1 MGSRGDAL
9 ARETTPGAQIGPTN
23 FAAIIKTGSMSKS
36 DEPRR
41 LYQQVADQIRGSV
54 QSKGLSKG
62 ARLPSERD
70 LAQELGVSRPSL
82 REALIALEIE
92 GTVEIRGGSG
102 IYLAAE
108 VPRHAEVAH
117 ALGESPSELMQARS
131 MVEGSAIILAAGR
144 MTDAALAALKESL
157 DAMARAVDAGRDPL
171 AEDKAFHL
179 LIAHQTGNSVIAK
192 IVADLFEERHGP
204 LAARLQVRSA
214 TSGTWSQ
221 ALEEHQAIL
230 EALSQRDPLQAQA
243 AMCRHL
249 EASRRRWL
257 DAQV

>member
-1 MGSRGDAL
+1 MG
-9 ARETTPGAQIGPTN
+9 
-23 FAAIIKTGSMSKS
+23 KS

-41 LYQQVADQIRGSV
+41 LYQQVADQIRASV
-54 QSKGLSKG
+54 LSKGLKRG

-102 IYLAAE
+102 IYLAADG
-108 VPRHAEVAH
+108 PRSPEVA
-117 ALGESPSELMQARS
+117 ATLGESPSELMQARS
-131 MVEGSAIILAAGR
+131 MVEGSAIVLAAGR
-144 MTDAALAALKESL
+144 MTDEALTALRGAL
-157 DAMARAVDAGRDPL
+157 DEMARAVEAGRDPL
-171 AEDKAFHL
+171 DEDKVFHL
-179 LIAHQTGNSVIAK
+179 LIARQTGNSVIAK
-192 IVADLFEERHGP
+192 LVSDLFEERYSP
-204 LAARLQVRSA
+204 LAARLQDRFG
-214 TSGTWSQ
+214 TSGTWSL

-230 EALSQRDPLQAQA
+230 DALCQRDPLQAQA

-257 DAQV
+257 DVQG

>member
-1 MGSRGDAL
+1 MG
-9 ARETTPGAQIGPTN
+9 
-23 FAAIIKTGSMSKS
+23 KS

-41 LYQQVADQIRGSV
+41 LYQQVADQIRASV
-54 QSKGLSKG
+54 QAKGLKKG

-102 IYLAAE
+102 IYLAME
-108 VPRHAEVAH
+108 EPRSADTGP

-131 MVEGSAIILAAGR
+131 IVEGSAIILAAGR
-144 MTDAALAALKESL
+144 MTDEALSALKQVL
-157 DAMARAVDAGRDPL
+157 DDMARSVEAGRDPL
-171 AEDKAFHL
+171 GEDKAFHL
-179 LIAHQTGNSVIAK
+179 LIARQTGNSVITK
-192 IVADLFEERHGP
+192 IVADLFEERYSP
-204 LAARLQVRSA
+204 LAARLQDRFG
-214 TSGTWSQ
+214 TPGTWSQ
-221 ALEEHQAIL
+221 ALEEHQSIL

-257 DAQV
+257 DVQG

>member
-1 MGSRGDAL
+1 MNR
-9 ARETTPGAQIGPTN
+9 N
-23 FAAIIKTGSMSKS
+23 

-41 LYQQVADQIRGSV
+41 LYQQVADQIRASV
-54 QSKGLSKG
+54 QSKGLIKG

-108 VPRHAEVAH
+108 VPRVSDVAH

-144 MTDAALAALKESL
+144 MTDTAFAALKDIL
-157 DAMARAVDAGRDPL
+157 HDMAHAVAVGRDPL

-204 LAARLQVRSA
+204 LAARLQHRSA
-214 TSGTWSQ
+214 TSGTWSE
-221 ALEEHQAIL
+221 ALQEHQAIL
-230 EALSQRDPLQAQA
+230 DALSQRDPLQAQA

-257 DAQV
+257 GLQA

>member
-1 MGSRGDAL
+1 MG
-9 ARETTPGAQIGPTN
+9 
-23 FAAIIKTGSMSKS
+23 KS

-41 LYQQVADQIRGSV
+41 LYQQVADQIRASV
-54 QSKGLSKG
+54 QSKGLPKG

-108 VPRHAEVAH
+108 GRSPEATQT
-117 ALGESPSELMQARS
+117 LGESPSELMQARS
-131 MVEGSAIILAAGR
+131 MVEGSAILLAAGR
-144 MTDAALAALKESL
+144 MTDEALSALKGAL
-157 DAMARAVDAGRDPL
+157 DDMASAVEAGRDPL
-171 AEDKAFHL
+171 GEDKVFHL
-179 LIAHQTGNSVIAK
+179 LIARQTGNSVIAK
-192 IVADLFEERHGP
+192 LVSDLFEERYSP
-204 LAARLQVRSA
+204 LAARLQDRFGS
-214 TSGTWSQ
+214 SSTWSL

-230 EALSQRDPLQAQA
+230 DALSQRDPLQAQA

-257 DAQV
+257 DVQG